1 GAPRGGA
8 YLEEDDVGHRQPE
21 PPARGADRSGVAEP
35 GGRAEHRRPEPDAEG
50 RADPRHPSAPV
61 AAASDHAGG
70 SSPMEAA
77 PGHHAPGAAPAHRAR
92 APARPRSVHRP
103 GGIHAGTRGPV
114 RAAGSLAPL
123 RRPPGRQ
130 DLAASA
136 GYGARRVRGD
146 VVPAT
151 RVAFAAIAAA
161 AVVAYGPPP
170 YSRPGSR
177 GGRDS
182 GAEEGP
188 RNAGEGERPGDR
200 RLPAVAIPIGGTGP
214 SWIRN
219 PRAALRPSRCGRGH
233 ARSERRPTRIGR
245 SVPTASSLPTAPPPC
260 TPAGSPAV
268 ASAPLNPTTR
278 AGTSSP
284 SGRPGRARS
293 ARPPRSR
300 TGSTPAHR
308 PRPSVPP
315 RPGLVPR
322 P

>member
-1 GAPRGGA
+1 
-8 YLEEDDVGHRQPE
+8 
-21 PPARGADRSGVAEP
+21 
-35 GGRAEHRRPEPDAEG
+35 
-50 RADPRHPSAPV
+50 
-61 AAASDHAGG
+61 
-70 SSPMEAA
+70 MEAA

-245 SVPTASSLPTAPPPC
+245 SVPTASSLPTAPPP
-260 TPAGSPAV
+260 
-268 ASAPLNPTTR
+268 LY
-278 AGTSSP
+278 
-284 SGRPGRARS
+284 SGRIARRGL
-293 ARPPRSR
+293 RPPQSHHPCRYQLSFRASR
-300 TGSTPAHR
+300 KSQISTPSAVTHR
-308 PRPSVPP
+308 KYSRA
-315 RPGLVPR
+315 
-322 P
+322 